1 MARDDCDQQQQ
12 PTTTTNNNNNNT
24 AKCVQWA
31 RPPSGRLGS
40 SPGFASNMSGVE
52 FKSLKSRSVLS
63 APAAWFVAAES
74 AVTRHGLAVA
84 DASGGSAS
92 RLCHPSRRIVRSGGT
107 ALRSSPHVFVPSRRA
122 LAHLSDQ
129 QGSGDCLHVRTTHFL
144 VPVRCCGACRRRCV
158 RSAERRRRRLR
169 RHPDQADR
177 GGFAAAVGDK
187 MIGPILCTARVASDV
202 FAGRGGASSPFRAAG
217 AARWQ
222 GSSAIDARRGSPQ
235 VLPRTP

>member
-1 MARDDCDQQQQ
+1 MAREDCDQQHQ

-74 AVTRHGLAVA
+74 EVTRHGLAVA

-129 QGSGDCLHVRTTHFL
+129 QGSGDCLHVRITHL
-144 VPVRCCGACRRRCV
+144 HVPVRCCGACKRRCV
-158 RSAERRRRRLR
+158 RSSLHVHHDCRRVQVR
-169 RHPDQADR
+169 D
-177 GGFAAAVGDK
+177 
-187 MIGPILCTARVASDV
+187 IGIVSGRCTGNLIHMSVASW
-202 FAGRGGASSPFRAAG
+202 FWPHRLGFRACL
-217 AARWQ
+217 
-222 GSSAIDARRGSPQ
+222 DARTH
-235 VLPRTP
+235 VF